1 MNSRSSLA
9 SRLAPSVIS
18 AADVPAAT
26 GAAVADVPTLVE
38 EVADCDDVDKDTATA
53 VADPAVAGIK
63 TDDVSP
69 TAVGVVVVVDIAKVA
84 VESPVADD
92 SLV

>member
-18 AADVPAAT
+18 AAEHVT
-26 GAAVADVPTLVE
+26 GAVADVPTFVE
-38 EVADCDDVDKDTATA
+38 EVADDCDTDTATA

-63 TDDVSP
+63 TDEVSP
-69 TAVGVVVVVDIAKVA
+69 TAVGVGVAVVDIAPVA

-92 SLV
+92 SVV